1 LVDRLIAAGHRQ
13 FAIIAGPE
21 DSFVGEERLIGAR
34 SRIAKAGLPEPSVQ
48 HGLFSYES
56 GMAAFRAL
64 MSDSPG
70 FDALVAVNDV
80 MAIGAM
86 DCARE
91 EYGLSIPRDLS
102 VVGFDGVDPARWLSY
117 RLTTVR
123 QPVRRMTE
131 AAVAALVERIENP
144 SLSAERR
151 FFAGQFIP
159 GGSARL
165 A

>member
-1 LVDRLIAAGHRQ
+1 MREA
-13 FAIIAGPE
+13 
-21 DSFVGEERLIGAR
+21 
-34 SRIAKAGLPEPSVQ
+34 
-48 HGLFSYES
+48 
-56 GMAAFRAL
+56 
-64 MSDSPG
+64 PG

-91 EYGLSIPRDLS
+91 EFGLSIPGDLS

-144 SLSAERR
+144 ALSTERR
-151 FFAGQFIP
+151 FFAGQFIE